1 MNHRSVDA
9 LFSSLQPG
17 ERARVLGF
25 GPMPD
30 YYRNRL
36 LSMGLTP
43 GTEFVVERNAPLGD
57 PVQITLRGF
66 RLSLRRSEAAQ
77 LQVQR
82 L

>member
-1 MNHRSVDA
+1 MHNPTDT

-36 LSMGLTP
+36 QSMGLTP
-43 GTEFVVERNAPLGD
+43 GTEFVVARNAPLGD

-77 LQVQR
+77 LKVQR